1 MNARTDFDSS
11 FEYNKDADR
20 YICPAGVISTKGT
33 VTKDKPNNN
42 CRIRYRWR
50 ATACSTCAMRNECL
64 HGCKTK
70 TINIRVFSDSHREQM
85 EFQKT
90 QKFRE
95 LSRERYKIEA
105 KNAELKN
112 AHGYDRAASYGISA
126 MELQGAVT
134 IFVVN
139 LKRIMKMMAK

>member
-1 MNARTDFDSS
+1 
-11 FEYNKDADR
+11 
-20 YICPAGVISTKGT
+20 
-33 VTKDKPNNN
+33 
-42 CRIRYRWR
+42 
-50 ATACSTCAMRNECL
+50 MRNECL

-112 AHGYDRAASYGISA
+112 AHGYDRADSYGISA

>member
-1 MNARTDFDSS
+1 
-11 FEYNKDADR
+11 
-20 YICPAGVISTKGT
+20 
-33 VTKDKPNNN
+33 
-42 CRIRYRWR
+42 
-50 ATACSTCAMRNECL
+50 MRNECL

-70 TINIRVFSDSHREQM
+70 TINIRVFSDNHREQM

>member
-1 MNARTDFDSS
+1 
-11 FEYNKDADR
+11 
-20 YICPAGVISTKGT
+20 
-33 VTKDKPNNN
+33 
-42 CRIRYRWR
+42 
-50 ATACSTCAMRNECL
+50 MRNECL

-70 TINIRVFSDSHREQM
+70 TINIRVFSDNHREQM

-112 AHGYDRAASYGISA
+112 AHGYDRADSYGISA

>member
-1 MNARTDFDSS
+1 
-11 FEYNKDADR
+11 
-20 YICPAGVISTKGT
+20 
-33 VTKDKPNNN
+33 
-42 CRIRYRWR
+42 
-50 ATACSTCAMRNECL
+50 
-64 HGCKTK
+64 
-70 TINIRVFSDSHREQM
+70 M
-85 EFQKT
+85 EFQKS

-112 AHGYDRAASYGISA
+112 AHGDDRADSYGISA

>member
-1 MNARTDFDSS
+1 MCEHRD
-11 FEYNKDADR
+11 
-20 YICPAGVISTKGT
+20 ICLAGRVCKSITVRVISDEH
-33 VTKDKPNNN
+33 KDQMAFQN
-42 CRIRYRWR
+42 
-50 ATACSTCAMRNECL
+50 T
-64 HGCKTK
+64 
-70 TINIRVFSDSHREQM
+70 EQ
-85 EFQKT
+85 
-90 QKFRE
+90 FRR

-112 AHGYDRAASYGISA
+112 AHGYYRADSYGITA

>member
-1 MNARTDFDSS
+1 
-11 FEYNKDADR
+11 
-20 YICPAGVISTKGT
+20 
-33 VTKDKPNNN
+33 
-42 CRIRYRWR
+42 
-50 ATACSTCAMRNECL
+50 
-64 HGCKTK
+64 
-70 TINIRVFSDSHREQM
+70 M

-95 LSRERYKIEA
+95 LSHERYKIEA

-112 AHGYDRAASYGISA
+112 AHGYDRADSCGISA

>member
-1 MNARTDFDSS
+1 M
-11 FEYNKDADR
+11 
-20 YICPAGVISTKGT
+20 
-33 VTKDKPNNN
+33 
-42 CRIRYRWR
+42 
-50 ATACSTCAMRNECL
+50 MNECL

-70 TINIRVFSDSHREQM
+70 NINIRVLSDSHREQI
-85 EFQKT
+85 EFQKS

-112 AHGYDRAASYGISA
+112 AHGYDRADSYGISA

>member
-1 MNARTDFDSS
+1 M
-11 FEYNKDADR
+11 
-20 YICPAGVISTKGT
+20 
-33 VTKDKPNNN
+33 
-42 CRIRYRWR
+42 
-50 ATACSTCAMRNECL
+50 MNECL
-64 HGCKTK
+64 HGYKTK
-70 TINIRVFSDSHREQM
+70 TINIRVLSDSHREQM

-112 AHGYDRAASYGISA
+112 AHGYDRADSYGISA